1 MRISKGL
8 LLSLLSI
15 LFFNSCGII
24 TKARY
29 GNGLKFNLKIGY
41 SPNTDFEKK
50 AKAKPKKNKSS
61 YPSNVDFN
69 FDLTNKEAL
78 VKNEIYN
85 TSNQTELD
93 SVAKNN
99 ISFIKNK
106 PFQSKTNKKL
116 VNKSS
121 NHINKNTRA
130 IKNERPF
137 LKKIYLAFFISL
149 LFPIAGLVLAIQC
162 KTIIKQSNYAYRG
175 NGLATFIII
184 YSILSIILSLILL
197 GIITWWIINF

>member
-1 MRISKGL
+1 MRRSTGL

-29 GNGLKFNLKIGY
+29 GNGLKFNFKTGY
-41 SPNTDFEKK
+41 SQNTDFKK
-50 AKAKPKKNKSS
+50 SSKAKPKKNKSP
-61 YPSNVDFN
+61 YLSNVDFN
-69 FDLTNKEAL
+69 FDLINKEAL
-78 VKNEIYN
+78 VKNEIHN
-85 TSNQTELD
+85 TSIQTELD
-93 SVAKNN
+93 SNVKNN

-106 PFQSKTNKKL
+106 PIQSKTNKKS

-121 NHINKNTRA
+121 THINYNTSA

-137 LKKIYLAFFISL
+137 LKKLYLALFITL

-162 KTIIKQSNYAYRG
+162 KTIIRQSNYAYRG
-175 NGLATFIII
+175 NGLATFLII
-184 YSILSIILSLILL
+184 YSILSLILSLILI
-197 GIITWWIINF
+197 GMIIWWIINF